1 MGCTGEKKS
10 LFILNPNAGV
20 IPAKIIIPKILEIRK
35 NELSCFKS
43 LSIDESGTHIK
54 QSFDKFDVF
63 IAAGGDGTVRTVASE
78 LLCSQK
84 IFGVLPMGSGNGFAK
99 EFGFRTNI
107 SSLLSDIKKAES
119 VDIDVIELNDQICLS
134 VAGVGLDSFVAHSF
148 DKAKI
153 RGLWSYIWQTFKNF
167 FLLKSVHITLQI
179 EGEEPITEDLFV
191 LSIANTR
198 QFGNNAFIAPAAK
211 PNDGI
216 IDIVLIKPFPKIIAP
231 LIVYRLF
238 RGTLKDSKYFRY
250 IKTDKPFTI
259 RTNETRFHIDGE
271 AVEFK
276 GDVVVKIKRDVLK
289 VLKTKHLRRPLPVS
303 S

>member
-1 MGCTGEKKS
+1 MGCPELKRS
-10 LFILNPNAGV
+10 LFILNPHAGV
-20 IPAKIIIPKILEIRK
+20 IPVNLIISKRLEIRK

-43 LSIDESGTHIK
+43 LSIDESGSHIK
-54 QSFDKFDVF
+54 QSFDNYDVF
-63 IAAGGDGTVRTVASE
+63 VAAGGDGTVRTVAAE
-78 LLCSQK
+78 LVGSQK

-107 SSLLSDIKKAES
+107 SSLLSDIKKNES
-119 VDIDVIELNDQICLS
+119 VEIDIIELNDQICLN
-134 VAGVGLDSFVAHSF
+134 VAGIGLDSFVAHSF

-153 RGLWSYIWQTFKNF
+153 RGLWSYIWQTFMNF
-167 FLLKSVHITLQI
+167 FLLKPVRITIQM
-179 EGEEPITEDLFV
+179 EGDEPFTEDLFV

-198 QFGNNAFIAPAAK
+198 QFGNNAFIAPEAK

-231 LIVYRLF
+231 IFVYRLF
-238 RGTLKDSKYFRY
+238 RGTMKNSKYVRY
-250 IKTDKPFTI
+250 IKTDKSFTI
-259 RTNETRFHIDGE
+259 RTKETRFHIDGE

-276 GDVVVKIKRDVLK
+276 GDVVVKIKKDALK
-289 VLKTKHLRRPLPVS
+289 VLKTKHSKRPFPVS

>member
-1 MGCTGEKKS
+1 MGCEEFNRS

-20 IPAKIIIPKILEIRK
+20 IPAKLIIPKLLEIRK

-43 LSIDESGTHIK
+43 LSIDESGTHIH
-54 QSFDKFDVF
+54 QSFDKYDIF
-63 IAAGGDGTVRTVASE
+63 IAAGGDGTVRTVAAE
-78 LLCSQK
+78 LVGSQK

-107 SSLLSDIKKAES
+107 TSLLSDIKKAES
-119 VDIDVIELNDQICLS
+119 VKIDVIELNDQVCLN

-167 FLLKSVHITLQI
+167 FLLKPVHITLHI
-179 EGEEPITEDLFV
+179 EGEEPITDDLFV

-198 QFGNNAFIAPAAK
+198 QFGNNAFIAPEAK

-231 LIVYRLF
+231 LFVYRLF
-238 RGTLKDSKYFRY
+238 RGTMKNSKYIRY

-259 RTNETRFHIDGE
+259 ITNETRFHIDGE
-271 AVEFK
+271 AIEFK
-276 GDVVVKIKRDVLK
+276 GEVAVKIKKDVLK
-289 VLKTKHLRRPLPVS
+289 VLKTKHSKRPITVS

>member
-119 VDIDVIELNDQICLS
+119 VDIDVIELNDQICLN

-167 FLLKSVHITLQI
+167 FLLKPVHITLQI
-179 EGEEPITEDLFV
+179 EGAEPITEDLFV

-289 VLKTKHLRRPLPVS
+289 VLKTKHSKRPFPVS

>member
-54 QSFDKFDVF
+54 QSFDNFDVF

-119 VDIDVIELNDQICLS
+119 VDIDVIEINDQICLN

-167 FLLKSVHITLQI
+167 FLLKPVHITLQI
-179 EGEEPITEDLFV
+179 EGAEPITEDLFV

-271 AVEFK
+271 AFEFK

>member
-1 MGCTGEKKS
+1 MGCAELNRS

-20 IPAKIIIPKILEIRK
+20 IPAKLIIPKMLEIRK

-54 QSFDKFDVF
+54 QSFDKYDIF
-63 IAAGGDGTVRTVASE
+63 IAAGGDGTVRTVAAE
-78 LLCSQK
+78 LVGSQK
-84 IFGVLPMGSGNGFAK
+84 LFGVLPMGSGNGFAK

-107 SSLLSDIKKAES
+107 TSLLSDIKKAES
-119 VDIDVIELNDQICLS
+119 VKIDVIELNDQICLN

-167 FLLKSVHITLQI
+167 FLLKPVQITLLL

-198 QFGNNAFIAPAAK
+198 QFGNNAFIAPEAK

-231 LIVYRLF
+231 LFVYRLF
-238 RGTLKDSKYFRY
+238 RGTMKNSKYIRY

-259 RTNETRFHIDGE
+259 KTNETRFHIDGE

-276 GDVVVKIKRDVLK
+276 GEVVVKIKKDVLK
-289 VLKTKHLRRPLPVS
+289 VLKTKHSKRPITIS